1 MELLG
6 QLASAWLHMFIS
18 YLIYIEL
25 ELSKSCGF
33 FFKSCSPLNSAVH
46 QTFYFLFPVRKL
58 CRAYASS

>member
-33 FFKSCSPLNSAVH
+33 FFIRAV
-46 QTFYFLFPVRKL
+46 P
-58 CRAYASS
+58 